1 MWIDLLFRAVM
12 QLFDIQRNG
21 YFPSATMTALWQLI
35 DLDQLMW
42 ALFNH
47 RYPVPLSSGGLHPI
61 PNPFISLFSRSN
73 QVSASSLFLGLS
85 KSRMC
90 PETLSLTPELSN
102 FHPFVLFTYL
112 LISLWKVFP
121 PLHPSIAHATVRH
134 GLTI

>member
-1 MWIDLLFRAVM
+1 MSKEIGTFYRRQW
-12 QLFDIQRNG
+12 
-21 YFPSATMTALWQLI
+21 PPLWQLI
-35 DLDQLMW
+35 DLAQLMR
-42 ALFNH
+42 ALFAP
-47 RYPVPLSSGGLHPI
+47 RYPVHLSPGGLHPI

-85 KSRMC
+85 KSRTC

-134 GLTI
+134 ELTIMSTRR